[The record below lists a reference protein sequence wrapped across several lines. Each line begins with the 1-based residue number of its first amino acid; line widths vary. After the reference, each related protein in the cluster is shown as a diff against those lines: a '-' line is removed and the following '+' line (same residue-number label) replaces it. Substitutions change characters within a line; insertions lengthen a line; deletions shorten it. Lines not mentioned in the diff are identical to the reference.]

1 MVTLLVMEQRRFG
14 SLVAG
19 IDVLEKLAATPEGA
33 SVTDLAGALAL
44 DKGYLHRLL
53 RTLEQRGYVEQ
64 DPTSKTFRATVKLV
78 ALASVI
84 LHNLDVLS
92 AAAPVMRRLLEWS
105 GETVHLARRVSG
117 GGVYVAQARPSA
129 RISVE
134 TDIGSQ
140 PQLHCSATGKALLAF
155 SGPDELRSLLKEPFV
170 RYTPRTLTTFAELAI
185 DLAAA
190 RERGY
195 AVDDREGSEDL
206 RCVAAPIF
214 DMTGKVI
221 ACLGMSGPMNRLS
234 FERLSEFGLEVA
246 AAAAD
251 ISRMIGG
258 RLPVPPE
265 REQAKDRSPLPAEA
279 SI

>member
-1 MVTLLVMEQRRFG
+1 MEQRRFG

-53 RTLEQRGYVEQ
+53 RTLGQRGYVEQ

-84 LHNLDVLS
+84 LRNLDVLS
-92 AAAPVMRRLLEWS
+92 AAPPVMRRLLESS
-105 GETVHLARRVSG
+105 GETVHLARRVAG

-129 RISVE
+129 RISVDTE
-134 TDIGSQ
+134 IGSQ
-140 PQLHCSATGKALLAF
+140 PQLHCTATGKALLAF
-155 SGPDELRSLLKEPFV
+155 SGPGELRSLLKEPLARF
-170 RYTPRTLTTFAELAI
+170 TPRTLSSLAELES

-195 AVDDREGSEDL
+195 ALDDGEGSEDL

-214 DMTGKVI
+214 DMTGKVM
-221 ACLGMSGPMNRLS
+221 ACLGMSGPINRLS
-234 FERLSEFGLEVA
+234 LERLSELGLEVA
-246 AAAAD
+246 AAAAE

-258 RLPVPPE
+258 RLPVQTE
-265 REQAKDRSPLPAEA
+265 REDDRGRSPSLAEV

>member
-1 MVTLLVMEQRRFG
+1 MEQRRFG

-64 DPTSKTFRATVKLV
+64 DPTSKAFRATVKLV

-92 AAAPVMRRLLEWS
+92 AAPPVMRRLLES
-105 GETVHLARRVSG
+105 TGETVHLARRVAG

-155 SGPDELRSLLKEPFV
+155 SGPEELRSLLKEPFE
-170 RYTPRTLTTFAELAI
+170 RFTPRTLTGFAELET
-185 DLAAA
+185 DLARA
-190 RERGY
+190 RARGY
-195 AVDDREGSEDL
+195 AVDDGEGSEDL

-214 DMTGKVI
+214 DMTGKVM
-221 ACLGMSGPMNRLS
+221 ACLGMSGPMSRLS
-234 FERLSEFGLEVA
+234 RQRLDELGLEVA
-246 AAAAD
+246 AAAAEV
-251 ISRMIGG
+251 SRMIGG
-258 RLPVPPE
+258 RSPVPTEP
-265 REQAKDRSPLPAEA
+265 EQAHGRHASLAEA